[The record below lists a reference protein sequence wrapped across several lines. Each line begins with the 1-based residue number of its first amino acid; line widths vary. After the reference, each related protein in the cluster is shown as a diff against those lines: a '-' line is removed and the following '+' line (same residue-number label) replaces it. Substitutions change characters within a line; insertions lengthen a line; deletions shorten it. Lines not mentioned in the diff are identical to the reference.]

1 MAGSSR
7 CGTERSTSHR
17 IWSVG
22 GQTFL
27 YSYWTNL
34 TSQYSFIHLSESIT
48 LIKILF
54 DTFFPLYRMAPEV
67 ISLNDHWFGIKV
79 LGFTSQDV
87 RERGIF
93 LTLDSKRIEMNF
105 VILGDS
111 SAAQAERAFQ
121 LDNLKINYH
130 YQQIT
135 ERYSYNT
142 YIPIPKT
149 LVPRVVSNNNFSQ
162 LFSNLNFAYS
172 PEVAWQINRIASSCS

>member
-1 MAGSSR
+1 
-7 CGTERSTSHR
+7 
-17 IWSVG
+17 
-22 GQTFL
+22 
-27 YSYWTNL
+27 
-34 TSQYSFIHLSESIT
+34 
-48 LIKILF
+48 
-54 DTFFPLYRMAPEV
+54 
-67 ISLNDHWFGIKV
+67 
-79 LGFTSQDV
+79 
-87 RERGIF
+87 
-93 LTLDSKRIEMNF
+93 MNF

-135 ERYSYNT
+135 ERYNYNT